1 MLQRGIAIKTLDSS
15 YVSSLSWYFLNMLG
29 LQGLVA
35 LILGGASEG
44 SDAKMMQQQMQGQVS
59 DTLHVRS
66 RITVISSLTLFPMPF
81 VLSSCA
87 QLMPGQPQQPDL
99 GPMIDAERN
108 EVEITKSNFLV
119 PAVEK
124 RLLAERRAAVAPR
137 FAPAPK
143 PQQY

>member
-59 DTLHVRS
+59 AVLHVKA
-66 RITVISSLTLFPMPF
+66 THDSLYL
-81 VLSSCA
+81 
-87 QLMPGQPQQPDL
+87 
-99 GPMIDAERN
+99 
-108 EVEITKSNFLV
+108 
-119 PAVEK
+119 
-124 RLLAERRAAVAPR
+124 PR
-137 FAPAPK
+137 
-143 PQQY
+143 